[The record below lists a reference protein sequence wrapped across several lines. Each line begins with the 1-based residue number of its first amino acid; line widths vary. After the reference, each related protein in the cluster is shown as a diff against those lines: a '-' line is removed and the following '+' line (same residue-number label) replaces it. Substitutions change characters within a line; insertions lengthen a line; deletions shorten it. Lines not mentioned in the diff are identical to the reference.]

1 MTKWKM
7 RFLRFRVWLENQ
19 WKIRSQKEKYTLG
32 IAGLLGVLL
41 VLAISFV
48 IWDNNRE
55 ASVWELVPNDAI
67 LVLETTEAQRMREK
81 IDSLPFWQPFR
92 NLPYLQAYH
101 SRKTVLD
108 SIGRDSLDIMNYLKG
123 RKIYVSLH
131 QTSRTSA
138 DVMFFVPMS
147 LQSRIINS
155 LSKKLKEKVPF
166 THSERLY
173 NDITVHELKYEYETT
188 DENGEIK
195 ARKNSNRKNE
205 TQSVIFTYVIY
216 KNFFIGSYTP
226 FLVEDAVRK
235 IANSE
240 ATPFFKENK
249 DLLKLTK
256 IEDDDANLYVS
267 ASQIP
272 KLFSLFTEEENTALL
287 SSFENWA
294 KSAMLDVSLKEHLLL
309 LNGYILTQ
317 EEGSERDYLSIL
329 ESQKSIDFIDL
340 QQFIPQET
348 ALLYRIGLS
357 DPQSYFHDLEDYRR
371 EYLPKQIEAKETLI
385 DNYSFSPTRFLDN
398 LGNEIAVA
406 VLEMPENRKNPEKLA
421 FLKIK
426 SEDGQ
431 TEKYKQKAVAL
442 LTQLAENSRI
452 EVKSEDGTESETKP
466 LTEIYEELPITRIEV
481 ADFPKKM
488 FGEGFSGFSQS
499 YFTVL
504 ESKYIVV
511 GSSFQAIQ
519 KLIDDYK
526 NERVW
531 GKLVRQRQFFEQIG
545 TRSTVS
551 VIVDLPRSWNWLMTN
566 VSPEWQKT
574 FEAYK
579 YDLLKVEF
587 LAWQAEGEEKR
598 FASSIIF
605 QQQKTAELV
614 AQSKK
619 EEAKTVFKSRLESP
633 PYLVRNHLDRS
644 QEVLVQDDKDMLYLV
659 SKEGKILWNY
669 YLNGTMRPQVYQID
683 AYKNGKLQYLIATP
697 TKVYLIDRLGR
708 SVSGFPISFPE
719 NTFITHLSVIDYDNS
734 KNYRIGVA
742 TSQGNVYLYDK
753 TGKSLPGWQP
763 RKLGMALSAPL
774 EHVRAGSRDAM
785 IAIEQNGIV
794 NLLKRNSQSY
804 SNFPL
809 NFNSDIT
816 NDFHVDY
823 GNTLATTEISML
835 TEAGELIRFNLEG
848 KIMDRKFFERGE
860 QGAIFTL
867 AADKQREQNFV
878 IARQDSKKLTLYS
891 SEEELLF
898 SKTYDNDGTKLIQ
911 YFNFG
916 ASIEVIAVTDMHAQ
930 KTYLYYTNGTMVGG
944 KTIQSN
950 TTIALFYSEQTSL
963 FTLYR
968 TLDKECQK
976 LVFGR

>member
-1 MTKWKM
+1 M
-7 RFLRFRVWLENQ
+7 RFLRFRVWSENQ
-19 WKIRSQKEKYTLG
+19 WKSRSQKEKYTVG
-32 IAGLLGVLL
+32 IASLLGVLL
-41 VLAISFV
+41 VFTVAFI
-48 IWDNNRE
+48 IWDTNRE

-81 IDSLPFWQPFR
+81 IDSLPFWQPFKS
-92 NLPYLQAYH
+92 LPYLQSYH

-108 SIGRDSLDIMNYLKG
+108 SMGRDSLDIMNYLKG

-155 LSKKLKEKVPF
+155 LSKKLKEIVPF

-173 NDITVHELKYEYETT
+173 NGITVHELKYEYEKT
-188 DENGEIK
+188 DKDGNVE

-205 TQSVIFTYVIY
+205 LQSVIFTYVIY

-235 IANSE
+235 IANNE
-240 ATPFFKENK
+240 GTPFFKENK

-256 IEDDDANLYVS
+256 IEDDDANLYIS

-272 KLFSLFTEEENTALL
+272 KLFSLFTDEENTALL
-287 SSFENWA
+287 STFSNWA

-309 LNGYILTQ
+309 LNGYVLTQ
-317 EEGSERDYLSIL
+317 DEGTEKDYLSIL
-329 ESQKSIDFIDL
+329 ATQKAIDFIDL

-357 DPQSYFHDLEDYRR
+357 EPEKYFDELEKYRK
-371 EYLPKQIEAKETLI
+371 EYLPKQIEEKESLI
-385 DNYSFSPTRFLDN
+385 DNYSFSTTNFLN
-398 LGNEIAVA
+398 TLGNEIAVA
-406 VLEMPENRKNPEKLA
+406 VLEMPENRKNPDKLA

-431 TEKYKQKAVAL
+431 TEKYEQKAVAL
-442 LTQLAENSRI
+442 LTQLAENSRVEI
-452 EVKSEDGTESETKP
+452 KGDSTESETKP

-504 ESKYIVV
+504 ESKYIVI
-511 GSSFQAIQ
+511 GSSFQAVQ

-551 VIVDLPRSWNWLMTN
+551 VIVDLPRSWNWLMAN
-566 VSPEWQKT
+566 VSTEWRNT
-574 FEAYK
+574 FESYK

-619 EEAKTVFKSRLESP
+619 EESKTIFKSKLESP
-633 PYLVRNHLDRS
+633 PYLVKNYLERTP
-644 QEVLVQDDKDMLYLV
+644 EVLVQDDKDMLYLI

-669 YLNGTMRPQVYQID
+669 YINGTMRPQIYQID

-708 SVSGFPISFPE
+708 AVSGFPISFPE
-719 NTFITHLSVIDYDNS
+719 STFITHLSVIDYDNS
-734 KNYRIGVA
+734 KNYRIAVS
-742 TSQGNVYLYDK
+742 TSQGDVYLYDK

-763 RKLGMALSAPL
+763 RRLGMALSAPL

-804 SNFPL
+804 TNFPL

-848 KIMDRKFFERGE
+848 KIVDRKFFEKGE

-878 IARQDSKKLTLYS
+878 IARQDSKKLTVYS
-891 SEEELLF
+891 SEEVLLF
-898 SKTYDNDGTKLIQ
+898 SKEYDNDGTKLIH

-916 ASIEVIAVTDMHAQ
+916 ASLEVIAVTDMHAQ

-944 KTIQSN
+944 KAIQSN

-968 TLDKECQK
+968 TLGNECQK

>member
-1 MTKWKM
+1 M
-7 RFLRFRVWLENQ
+7 RFLRFRVWLENKWQ
-19 WKIRSQKEKYTLG
+19 SRSQKEKYTAAITGLVG
-32 IAGLLGVLL
+32 ILL
-41 VLAISFV
+41 VFTIAFV

-92 NLPYLQAYH
+92 SLPYLQAYH
-101 SRKTVLD
+101 SRKTLLD
-108 SIGRDSLDIMNYLKG
+108 SIGRDSLDIMDYLKG
-123 RKIYVSLH
+123 RKIYISLH

-138 DVMFFVPMS
+138 DIMFFVPMS
-147 LQSRIINS
+147 LKSRIINS
-155 LSKKLKEKVPF
+155 LTNKLKEKVPF
-166 THSERLY
+166 TNSERLY
-173 NDITVHELKYEYETT
+173 NDITIHELKYEYEKT
-188 DENGEIK
+188 DENGEVE

-216 KNFFIGSYTP
+216 RNFFIGSYTP

-235 IANSE
+235 IANNE
-240 ATPFFKENK
+240 GTPFFKENQ

-272 KLFSLFTEEENTALL
+272 KLFSLFTDDENTALL
-287 SSFENWA
+287 STFGKWA

-309 LNGYILTQ
+309 LNGYLLTQ

-329 ESQKSIDFIDL
+329 EGQKSIEFIDL

-357 DPQSYFHDLEDYRR
+357 EPEKYFHDLDDYRK
-371 EYLPKQIEAKETLI
+371 EYFPKQIEDRETLI

-431 TEKYKQKAVAL
+431 TEKYKEKAIAL
-442 LTQLAENSRI
+442 LNQLAENSLVEI
-452 EVKSEDGTESETKP
+452 KGDSTETKP

-504 ESKYIVV
+504 ESKYIVI
-511 GSSFQAIQ
+511 GSSFQAVQ
-519 KLIDDYK
+519 TLIDDYK

-566 VSPEWQKT
+566 VSSEWRTT

-598 FASSIIF
+598 FASSFIF

-614 AQSKK
+614 AKSKK
-619 EEAKTVFKSRLESP
+619 EEVKTIFKSKLESP
-633 PYLVRNHLDRS
+633 PYLVRNHLDRT
-644 QEVLVQDDKDMLYLV
+644 QEVLVQDDKDMLYLI

-683 AYKNGKLQYLIATP
+683 VYNNGKLQYLISTP

-708 SVSGFPISFPE
+708 AVSGFPISFPST
-719 NTFITHLSVIDYDNS
+719 TFITHLSVIDYDNS

-742 TSQGNVYLYDK
+742 TSQGDVYLYDK

-763 RKLGMALSAPL
+763 RKVGMALSAPL
-774 EHVRAGSRDAM
+774 EHIRVGSRDAM
-785 IAIEQNGIV
+785 VAIEQNGIV

-848 KIMDRKFFERGE
+848 KIMDRKFFEKGE

-891 SEEELLF
+891 SEEERLF
-898 SKTYDNDGTKLIQ
+898 SKDFDNEGTKLIQ

-930 KTYLYYTNGTMVGG
+930 KTYLFYTNGTLIGG
-944 KTIQSN
+944 KPIQSN

-968 TLDKECQK
+968 TLNTECQK